1 MNIRRAISVAV
12 RLMPRDSRARRSTG
26 TARRRPIL
34 ESLESRRLLASIAQY
49 PVPSPGE
56 LPTSI
61 IAGPDGNLWF
71 TEGLGSEIGMIN
83 PSTHVVTQFALPEN
97 FMLVSGMTVGPD
109 GNIWFTD
116 YLNDDSVSFGAIGS
130 INPTTGAIAEYP
142 EFFPGAVPF
151 GITAGPDGN
160 LWFTNINNNDIG
172 IFNPTTD
179 AVTILPVPG
188 SWGATGI
195 TTGPDGNIWVSLF
208 AENAIG
214 MINPTTYAITTF
226 GGATDQGS
234 PDQIVV
240 GSDGNL
246 WYTEAYVEDI
256 GTINPTTGSIT
267 QIPMPSDVGGITAGP
282 DGDLWVTIGSGNSAE
297 IGMLNPATLALTT
310 FPVPISGYGA
320 GSSDPEGITLGPDGN
335 LWFADT
341 NGYSIGVLDA
351 SGLGV
356 EPTSSPSPSIPA
368 GTSFGFTLTVNSA
381 PAKGH
386 AAAAAG
392 DSVSLALAS
401 VPAGDTLTVS
411 TTAGV
416 ATYRGLML
424 KKHGRSFNL
433 VQLAQTQA
441 TASASRAKIAKP
453 HPLLVEQELTAGTGK
468 HKHVI
473 GVELEF
479 SKSLDP
485 SLAYKIAKG
494 LTHQTNR
501 PLAVHLIAEVAG
513 NNPGVGLRGTA
524 GFAPNS
530 QSIVVVAK
538 AN

>member
-1 MNIRRAISVAV
+1 MKSFSTGESSPQHEVIPVEPRCGPAWNCDQRPSSSSAGLRQRRERFADPRTDRRFAFEQNDGEPSSGNRQRQSRARRAPADNDNVSPQDRDSSGQSARASNRVDRILGIRYIAWEQEPTSSPHDARLSAMNIQVQSRSRFGW
-12 RLMPRDSRARRSTG
+12 RPDSRARRSTG

-61 IAGPDGNLWF
+61 ITGPDGNLWF

-83 PSTHVVTQFALPEN
+83 PSTHVVTHFALPEN
-97 FMLVSGMTVGPD
+97 FMLVSRMTVGPD

-116 YLNDDSVSFGAIGS
+116 YLNDNGVSFGAIGS

-188 SWGATGI
+188 SWAQPESPQGLTATSGF
-195 TTGPDGNIWVSLF
+195 SLF

-226 GGATDQGS
+226 SGATDQGS

-240 GSDGNL
+240 GPDGNL

-310 FPVPISGYGA
+310 FPVPISGYGV
-320 GSSDPEGITLGPDGN
+320 
-335 LWFADT
+335 WKF
-341 NGYSIGVLDA
+341 
-351 SGLGV
+351 
-356 EPTSSPSPSIPA
+356 
-368 GTSFGFTLTVNSA
+368 
-381 PAKGH
+381 
-386 AAAAAG
+386 
-392 DSVSLALAS
+392 
-401 VPAGDTLTVS
+401 
-411 TTAGV
+411 
-416 ATYRGLML
+416 
-424 KKHGRSFNL
+424 
-433 VQLAQTQA
+433 
-441 TASASRAKIAKP
+441 
-453 HPLLVEQELTAGTGK
+453 
-468 HKHVI
+468 
-473 GVELEF
+473 
-479 SKSLDP
+479 
-485 SLAYKIAKG
+485 
-494 LTHQTNR
+494 
-501 PLAVHLIAEVAG
+501 
-513 NNPGVGLRGTA
+513 
-524 GFAPNS
+524 
-530 QSIVVVAK
+530 
-538 AN
+538 